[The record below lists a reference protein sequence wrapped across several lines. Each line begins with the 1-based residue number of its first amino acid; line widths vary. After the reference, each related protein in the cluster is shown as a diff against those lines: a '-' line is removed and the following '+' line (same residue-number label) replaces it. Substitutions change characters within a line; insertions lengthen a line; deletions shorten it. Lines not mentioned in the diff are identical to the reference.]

1 MGRPRRQAAPQ
12 PGTLTE
18 KQIVV
23 DSNNKPTS
31 ELPIFYHGLP
41 ERGVILDKVETL
53 CLTAVKVMMH
63 DLETHLSS
71 IPKSY
76 RQAKKRENF
85 EICWKPAMEKQLA
98 ALEERGVYDLV
109 PFEPGMEV
117 LPGKWVYGEKENL
130 DLKTMDPRAR
140 WVACGN
146 FEQGSWDIE
155 DVYAAVANAAS
166 VKIFL
171 APWQSWTSSAIS
183 LTSIRRY

>member
-1 MGRPRRQAAPQ
+1 M
-12 PGTLTE
+12 
-18 KQIVV
+18 
-23 DSNNKPTS
+23 
-31 ELPIFYHGLP
+31 
-41 ERGVILDKVETL
+41 
-53 CLTAVKVMMH
+53 TAVKVMMH

-85 EICWKPAMEKQLA
+85 EIYWKPAMEKQLA

-130 DLKTMDPRAR
+130 DLKTMDPRTR

-171 APWQSWTSSAIS
+171 ALMAVMDLECHQFDFNTAFLNAPIPAEK
-183 LTSIRRY
+183 RYYGEQPTGLEKDQGV